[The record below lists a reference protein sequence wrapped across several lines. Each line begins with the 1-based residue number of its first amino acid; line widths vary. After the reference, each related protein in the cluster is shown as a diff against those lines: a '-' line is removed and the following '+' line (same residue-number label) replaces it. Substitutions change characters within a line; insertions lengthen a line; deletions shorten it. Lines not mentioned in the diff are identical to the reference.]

1 MNTEKFEFR
10 IDIEDFKNKEEVLNS
25 IKGILTLIY
34 DEKFL
39 RKIDRN
45 LGNKDIKFQN
55 NNLTITISRINDLEL
70 PF

>member
-1 MNTEKFEFR
+1 MNLEKFEFK
-10 IDIEDFKNKEEVLNS
+10 IDIEDFKNKEEVFNS
-25 IKGILTLIY
+25 IKRILILIY
-34 DEKFL
+34 DKKFL

-45 LGNKDIKFQN
+45 LGNKDVKFHN